1 MEVGVG
7 VTGEIVVDGKVDTL
21 DINTTS
27 ENVGSDTDTLVE
39 LLELSVALDTRILLD
54 A

>member
-7 VTGEIVVDGKVDTL
+7 VAGEIVVDGKVNTL

-27 ENVGSDTDTLVE
+27 EDVGSNTDTLVE
-39 LLELSVALDTRILLD
+39 LLELRVALDTRILLD
-54 A
+54 S